1 LEPPEKGGQ
10 IMIPQILI
18 LIISLVLL
26 VFSSGLFVK
35 SSSKIAKQ
43 LGVSDLIIGLTL
55 VAIGTSV
62 PELFSGIFASI
73 SKQGSLTIGNVVGA
87 NVTNIAMIFG
97 ISLLMVIYLKKNE
110 DTLRELKFLFLVYIL
125 FFIFCLDLKITL
137 FEGMALLLMF
147 VYYMFDVLRRKK
159 KPEEYLKKHIKIH
172 EIKEESHFNRIK
184 NYFYFILSLLVLIFS
199 AKYLVSSAVDIANF
213 FNISKEGIGVLIAIG
228 TTFPELSVTIQAAR
242 KKFRGILVGDLIG
255 SCIINILLI
264 IGVASV
270 ISPIKFSSLILYF
283 NIPVLF
289 LVAFIMYLF
298 FKHHIKNQKVLS
310 YSLIGFYFLFLIL
323 ELILI

>member
-1 LEPPEKGGQ
+1 
-10 IMIPQILI
+10 MIPQILI

-110 DTLRELKFLFLVYIL
+110 DTL
-125 FFIFCLDLKITL
+125 
-137 FEGMALLLMF
+137 
-147 VYYMFDVLRRKK
+147 
-159 KPEEYLKKHIKIH
+159 
-172 EIKEESHFNRIK
+172 
-184 NYFYFILSLLVLIFS
+184 
-199 AKYLVSSAVDIANF
+199 
-213 FNISKEGIGVLIAIG
+213 
-228 TTFPELSVTIQAAR
+228 
-242 KKFRGILVGDLIG
+242 
-255 SCIINILLI
+255 
-264 IGVASV
+264 
-270 ISPIKFSSLILYF
+270 
-283 NIPVLF
+283 
-289 LVAFIMYLF
+289 
-298 FKHHIKNQKVLS
+298 
-310 YSLIGFYFLFLIL
+310 
-323 ELILI
+323 